1 MTSFDVYLYNCDLA
15 QINRS
20 AQTRSLDSSVIAVRI
35 VCQNR
40 AERFMS
46 HSQSSYPPP
55 TCTSSVATLV
65 MFWCVLELIP
75 GAKLENACSQLE

>member
-1 MTSFDVYLYNCDLA
+1 
-15 QINRS
+15 
-20 AQTRSLDSSVIAVRI
+20 
-35 VCQNR
+35 
-40 AERFMS
+40 MS

-75 GAKLENACSQLE
+75 GAKLENACSQLVSEGEGWGIDRMMVSELF